1 MSEPSTNPKRL
12 LLLLVFMAALIALG
26 VLIARD
32 KMNPMLD
39 QNGDG
44 KPDEWYRYTFGG
56 ELVSLEK
63 DRNYDGTVDHRE
75 SFVGG
80 VIAESM
86 TDMNNDGNSEI
97 RGKYDEKGRLIRL
110 DRDLNEDGRY
120 DRFTTIDAETEKQLY
135 SESDQDGD
143 GEPDTRLAPGA
154 EADK

>member
-1 MSEPSTNPKRL
+1 MSESGANPKRL
-12 LLLLVFMAALIALG
+12 VLLLVFMVALIALG

-56 ELVSLEK
+56 DLVSLEK
-63 DRNYDGTVDHRE
+63 DRNYDGSVDHRE
-75 SFVGG
+75 AFTGG
-80 VIAESM
+80 IISESM
-86 TDMNNDGNSEI
+86 TDMNNNGTFEI
-97 RGKYDEKGRLIRL
+97 RGKYDEKGRLVRL
-110 DRDLNEDGRY
+110 DRDMNEDGRY

-135 SESDQDGD
+135 TETDQDGD
-143 GEPDTRLAPGA
+143 GVPETRLAPGA